1 MGEELQAKLQYQDE
15 LAEAHHDEDPTLGS
29 NPLAFRIRDICVV
42 LPSAGCRDQAKHQD
56 SEHADWVLRR
66 HGEYVLDEEGVEL
79 HHLPDEHEL
88 YHRDEPHVA
97 RVGVQPSI
105 MGE

>member
-1 MGEELQAKLQYQDE
+1 MGEKLKAELEHKNE

-29 NPLAFRIRDICVV
+29 NPLAFRIRDIGVV
-42 LPSAGCRDQAKHQD
+42 LPGAGGGDQAEHED
-56 SEHADWVLRR
+56 PEHADGVLGW
-66 HGEYVLDEEGVEL
+66 HGEDVLDEEGVEL

-88 YHRDEPHVA
+88 YDRDEPHVA
-97 RVGVQPSI
+97 RVWIQPSI